1 MFTAFKRKESG
12 VFFMNGMKFLC
23 VCARVYVCVSMPLG
37 HEVNALSFL
46 YTHNLPY
53 QPE

>member
-1 MFTAFKRKESG
+1 MKVG
-12 VFFMNGMKFLC
+12 FFMNRMNFFVYVR
-23 VCARVYVCVSMPLG
+23 VCVYVCVSMPLG

-53 QPE
+53 